1 MVRLDIKPEWRLT
14 AELSQINIVIYSG
27 QLRELLRV
35 TRMFVLFFCMY
46 VLFFE
51 IVFKV
56 IDLLFYLTDNSGPRC
71 RSIEPVTEFTM
82 SVR

>member
-35 TRMFVLFFCMY
+35 TRMFVLFF
-46 VLFFE
+46 E